1 MSNMYMRFCPRCGR
15 PLESRMVEGR
25 PRPCCPPKMGGCGF
39 VDFGRYTHRCQGLVL
54 ETESGERRVLLV
66 RFEDGLWHFPG
77 GHVDCE
83 ETAEVSVVREVKE
96 EVGLDC
102 AILGLVAF
110 RNRVRPDVNESTA
123 VFLLERIGGELRPD
137 PAEVTEMG
145 FFAAEQVRKLQL
157 FPMPREVAL
166 AALGNTLLVL
176 PPTIVGERDLEPVTI
191 FVGK

>member
-1 MSNMYMRFCPRCGR
+1 MLDS
-15 PLESRMVEGR
+15 
-25 PRPCCPPKMGGCGF
+25 
-39 VDFGRYTHRCQGLVL
+39 
-54 ETESGERRVLLV
+54 ESGERRVLLV

-83 ETAEVSVVREVKE
+83 EPAEVSVLREVKE

-102 AILGLVAF
+102 AVVGLVAF
-110 RNRVRPDVNESTA
+110 RSRVDPDLNVSTA
-123 VFLLERIGGELRPD
+123 VFLLERIGGDLRAD

-145 FFAAEQVRKLQL
+145 FFAAEQVRTLQL

-176 PPTIVGERDLEPVTI
+176 PPMIIRGRNLEPVTI